1 MKLKTV
7 LRHLRYGWGPEPPE
21 WAHGV
26 TGMLATLVIVLLV
39 IFVVVQ
45 ISEGVQDATQTQ
57 TNVQQSTSG
66 QE

>member
-1 MKLKTV
+1 MSLKRV
-7 LRHLRYGWGPEPPE
+7 LRTVRHGWGPEPPE